1 MAEMTWDEIEAC
13 YKLGSRLKDEGD
25 LAGAESCFR
34 RILDVDPD
42 LPDLRHALGVVL
54 QLMGKLQEAVAHYQA
69 AIVLD
74 PLLVKARYNL
84 ADTYSR
90 LGLFREAIGAATA
103 TLQYDPGH
111 ADAHWLLGMLLLRNG
126 DFRNGWR
133 EYEWRWKGRGFTST
147 MPDFDRPLWDGSP
160 LEGRTLLIHMEQGRG
175 DMIQFVR
182 FVPLAAAKGGDVVV
196 CALRELVPLL
206 ATVEGVARV
215 LDRDGPLPAFD
226 LHLPV
231 QSLPYILGITLDT
244 IPNRV
249 PYLWPD
255 QEKVSIWNG
264 VLDDQTCRVG
274 LVWQGT
280 ASHPDDQNRSC
291 PLSTFR
297 PLGELQGVTLYS
309 LQIGNGSE
317 QLAEAC
323 TYLPLVDV
331 TDRIRDFSDTAAL
344 VANLDLVISV
354 DTAVAHLAG
363 ALGKP
368 VWLML
373 PYVSEWRWLQGR
385 DDSPWYPT
393 IRLFRQSA
401 PGDWE
406 GLLTRVKGELAQQ
419 LSAAVPD
426 NQSGIELMQQGRYA
440 QAENVFSAAARLNPA
455 SADAHC
461 NRGVALDAMERYEE
475 ALDCYRQALSLR
487 PDFVQALF
495 NMGNTYRS
503 LHNPESACACYQRV
517 VEMVPD
523 FLAAYLCL
531 GELAKEQRNFDEAR
545 GHFEKALARDPGCVD
560 AVQGI
565 AEILQATEA
574 FQGAVEAYRQVLAL
588 APHRPTAWNMLG
600 TTYHC
605 LEKLA
610 EAEACYR
617 QASVLDPDRPTI
629 LNNLGAVLHAQGAPQ
644 GAAALFRSI
653 IEKYPDNA
661 EAHWNLALALLALG
675 QYQEGWQEYEWR
687 FRKVNPVLEREYR
700 QPRWDGSPLQGR
712 TVLLW
717 CEQGFGDTIQFSRY
731 VPLVA
736 QLGGRVVLEC
746 QVPALK
752 RLLCSLEGVTQVVVT
767 DDPLPPF
774 DCHVPLLS
782 LPLLFGTT
790 VENMPAGV
798 PYLHA
803 EQADIE
809 LWRQRLGPAAGY
821 RVGLVWFGRQ
831 GQVLNRKRSC
841 PLEMLSPLATIP
853 NLELY
858 SLQVGEGSEQL
869 DNSTIPLTIIDL
881 TGHIR
886 DFADTAAFM
895 GNLDLVIT
903 IDTAVAHLAG
913 ALGVPTWVLLPYSA
927 DWRWL
932 LHRSDSPWYPAM
944 RLFRQSAVG
953 DWSSVVNAITDLLG
967 KAVHDGDSVRES
979 SVQPGMIQV
988 ADDWEAR
995 SGCSAQRDAKNDTS
1009 TVMRVGLAWSGR
1021 QDNPLNRKRT
1031 CPLSSL
1037 APLLERSDVDFYS
1050 LQLGGENDS
1059 GTCGSNHLI
1068 DLTGSIRDFEDTA
1081 ALMATLDLVITI
1093 DTAVAHLAGAL
1104 GRPTWVLLPH
1114 VADWRWLQ
1122 SRDDSPWYPDMR
1134 LFRQPDHGDWGGV
1147 IRQVVVALAGLTG
1160 KRTVREMPEVCP
1172 PVCPEPSPECLS
1184 VERLLEHH
1192 QKNLAENPASPAVH
1206 LDVGAALA
1214 LLGRHEESIPYF
1226 RKTLVLAPEL
1236 VAAHLN
1242 LAYALLT
1249 LGEYR
1254 EGWEHFEWRLRRVA
1268 PGQIPPWPMLG
1279 QEEFGMHPRG
1289 TSVLVHCEQ
1298 GFGDTIQ
1305 FVRFLPMLAD
1315 AGYKVVVSC
1324 QPQLATLMNSVR
1336 GVSQIVPH
1344 GQPLPMCD
1352 LQLLLL
1358 SLPRLFATT
1367 LETLPASMPYLVP
1380 RPQLVAEWRKRL
1392 FEHDIFF
1399 LK

>member
-1 MAEMTWDEIEAC
+1 MAEMTWDEIEVC
-13 YKLGSRLKDEGD
+13 YKLGARLKEEGD

-34 RILDVDPD
+34 RILDLDPE
-42 LPDLRHALGVVL
+42 LPDTQHALGVVL
-54 QLMGKLQEAVAHYQA
+54 QLMGKLREAVVHYQA
-69 AIVLD
+69 AIALD
-74 PLLVKARYNL
+74 PLLVTARYNL
-84 ADTYSR
+84 ADACSR
-90 LGLFREAIGAATA
+90 LGLFQEAIEAATA
-103 TLQYDPGH
+103 TLQCDPDH
-111 ADAHWLLGMLLLRNG
+111 AEAHWLLGMLLLRNG

-133 EYEWRWKGRGFTST
+133 EYEWRWKAHGFTST

-160 LEGRTLLIHMEQGRG
+160 LVGRTLLIHMEQGRG

-182 FVPLAAAKGGDVVV
+182 FVPMAAARGGTVVV
-196 CALRELVPLL
+196 SALRELVPLL

-215 LDRDGPLPAFD
+215 VDRDGPLPSFD
-226 LHLPV
+226 FHLPV
-231 QSLPYILGITLDT
+231 QSLPYVLGITLDT
-244 IPNRV
+244 IPHRV

-255 QEKVSIWNG
+255 TEMVAVWKEMLG
-264 VLDDQTCRVG
+264 DQNYRVG

-280 ASHPDDQNRSC
+280 PSHLDDQNRSC
-291 PLSTFR
+291 PLSVFR
-297 PLGELQGVTLYS
+297 PLGEMEGVTFYS
-309 LQIGNGSE
+309 LQIGTGGE

-331 TDRIRDFSDTAAL
+331 TSRIHNFSDTAAM

-373 PYVSEWRWLQGR
+373 PYVSEWRWLQNR

-393 IRLFRQSA
+393 MRLFRQSS
-401 PGDWE
+401 PGDWGE
-406 GLLTRVKGELAQQ
+406 LLVRVKQELAQQ
-419 LSAAVPD
+419 LPAATLN
-426 NQSGIELMQQGRYA
+426 NQSGIELMRQGRYA
-440 QAENVFSAAARLNPA
+440 EAEGAFFSTLRLNPA

-461 NRGVALDAMERYEE
+461 NRGVALDALERYEE
-475 ALDCYRQALSLR
+475 ALDSYRQALSLR

-503 LHNPESACACYQRV
+503 LRNPENARVCYQRV
-517 VEMVPD
+517 VDMVPD

-531 GELAKEQRNFDEAR
+531 GEIAKEQRNFDEAR
-545 GHFEKALARDPGCVD
+545 HHFEKALARDPECVN

-565 AEILQATEA
+565 AEILQATED

-588 APHRPTAWNMLG
+588 DPHRPTAWNMLG

-610 EAEACYR
+610 EAEASYR
-617 QASVLDPDRPTI
+617 QAAVLDPDRPTI
-629 LNNLGAVLHAQGAPQ
+629 LNNLGAVLHAQGDPQ
-644 GAAALFRSI
+644 GAAAVFSSI
-653 IEKYPDNA
+653 IEKSPDNA

-675 QYQEGWQEYEWR
+675 QYREGWQEYEWR
-687 FRKVNPVLEREYR
+687 FRKVDPVPAREYP
-700 QPRWDGSPLQGR
+700 QPRWDGSPLRGR

-752 RLLCSLEGVTQVVVT
+752 RLLCSLAGVAEVVVT
-767 DDPLPPF
+767 GATLPPF

-782 LPLLFGTT
+782 LPLLSGTT
-790 VENMPAGV
+790 LENIPAGA
-798 PYLHA
+798 PYLHV
-803 EQADIE
+803 EQAGIE

-841 PLEMLSPLATIP
+841 PLEMLSPLAIIP

-858 SLQVGEGSEQL
+858 SLQVGEGAEQL
-869 DNSTIPLTIIDL
+869 DNNDIPLKIIDL
-881 TGHIR
+881 TEHIH

-895 GNLDLVIT
+895 ANLDLVIT

-913 ALGVPTWVLLPYSA
+913 AVGVPTWALLPYSA

-967 KAVHDGDSVRES
+967 KALREGDFIRES
-979 SVQPGMIQV
+979 SAQSSTIQV
-988 ADDWEAR
+988 ADDWRCGAP
-995 SGCSAQRDAKNDTS
+995 RDAINDPS
-1009 TVMRVGLAWSGR
+1009 AVMRVGLAWSGR

-1031 CPLSSL
+1031 CSLSVL
-1037 APLLERSDVDFYS
+1037 APLLELPGVDFYS
-1050 LQLGGENDS
+1050 LQLGVENDRRA
-1059 GTCGSNHLI
+1059 CGSNLI
-1068 DLTGSIRDFEDTA
+1068 DLTGNIRDFEDTA
-1081 ALMATLDLVITI
+1081 ALIANLDLVITI

-1104 GRPTWVLLPH
+1104 GRSTWVLLPH
-1114 VADWRWLQ
+1114 VADWRWLL
-1122 SRDDSPWYPDMR
+1122 SREDNPWYPGMR
-1134 LFRQPDHGDWGGV
+1134 LFRQPDYGDWDSV
-1147 IRQVVVALAGLTG
+1147 IRRVVVALACLTG
-1160 KRTVREMPEVCP
+1160 KRSVTGIPEVSSP
-1172 PVCPEPSPECLS
+1172 LCPEPLPERLS
-1184 VERLLEHH
+1184 LEHLLEHH
-1192 QKNLAENPASPAVH
+1192 QKKLTENSSNPATQ

-1214 LLGRHEESIPYF
+1214 LLGRHEESISYF
-1226 RKTLVLAPEL
+1226 RAALVLAPEL

-1254 EGWEHFEWRLRRVA
+1254 EGWEHFEWRLRRVV

-1279 QEEFGMHPRG
+1279 REEFGMHPRG

-1305 FVRFLPMLAD
+1305 FTRFLPMLAD
-1315 AGYKVVVSC
+1315 AGYRVVVSC
-1324 QPQLATLMNSVR
+1324 HPTLATLVKSVS
-1336 GVSQIVPH
+1336 GVNQVVSH
-1344 GQPLPMCD
+1344 GQLLPMCD

-1367 LETLPASMPYLVP
+1367 LETIPADLPYLLP
-1380 RPQLVAEWRKRL
+1380 TPQLVAEWRSSL
-1392 FEHDIFF
+1392 FNPDKFS
-1399 LK
+1399 